1 MNIFRTNSSFLLAIA
16 FFTATIVP
24 SAVASECDDQ
34 FGLVAF
40 FGSCAPAEGSDQCP
54 ATCQEGLDELDT
66 ICSGSTLNDEPYA
79 GAESLLGMLMLVDEA
94 CSPTVADEVL
104 AQTDDT
110 CQEWA
115 DVYIATAVL
124 FCNDDA
130 VCSEFCKDVQDGFYL
145 NCAAADEIMLE
156 DWATGEMITVSV
168 SQLAMGSGSLMGDAC
183 KEYEEGK
190 EFKKPTTPAPT
201 PTTPAPTQSPT
212 PAPTPAPTPT
222 TPAPTQAPIPAP
234 TSPLGGELCSDNT
247 QPFMAFKEGWD
258 APKAKECN
266 GWVTRKSTPWR
277 CYAVAGVKENCPLTC
292 LNCCVENTGTF
303 TLYGSGEE
311 KTCDWVRQNPDV
323 RCSKPPARQNCP
335 ITCNQCD
342 GYPYPW

>member
-40 FGSCAPAEGSDQCP
+40 FGSCAPVEGSDQCP

-79 GAESLLGMLMLVDEA
+79 AAESLLGMLMLVDEA

-115 DVYIATAVL
+115 DVYIATAFL

-145 NCAAADEIMLE
+145 NCAAADEIMQE
-156 DWATGEMITVSV
+156 DSETGEVTPVPV
-168 SQLAMGSGSLMGDAC
+168 SQLAMVAGFFTGDAC

-190 EFKKPTTPAPT
+190 EFKNTSSDAPT
-201 PTTPAPTQSPT
+201 ASPT
-212 PAPTPAPTPT
+212 ASPVSSGDS
-222 TPAPTQAPIPAP
+222 
-234 TSPLGGELCSDNT
+234 TSSSSALS
-247 QPFMAFKEGWD
+247 
-258 APKAKECN
+258 
-266 GWVTRKSTPWR
+266 VSIV
-277 CYAVAGVKENCPLTC
+277 AVVASFVISSAIISL
-292 LNCCVENTGTF
+292 
-303 TLYGSGEE
+303 
-311 KTCDWVRQNPDV
+311 
-323 RCSKPPARQNCP
+323 
-335 ITCNQCD
+335 
-342 GYPYPW
+342 